1 MAKPTPVFD
10 NDPDLIGMLMDRRR
24 LLRQLAPLLRRV
36 GASHPQR
43 SKVNA
48 EKSVRRKATRRD
60 LRANAEAI
68 AARLLEISDGAE

>member
-1 MAKPTPVFD
+1 MTKKVRLF
-10 NDPDLIGMLMDRRR
+10 NYHDPELAGMLVDRQR

-48 EKSVRRKATRRD
+48 EKAVRRKQTRRD

-68 AARLLEISDGAE
+68 AARLLEITDGE